1 MIVGDGPYRESLE
14 NLTRELEIEDCVV
27 FTGMVPRDEV
37 WKYYQAEDLFVS
49 ASVSETQGMTYAEA

>member
-37 WKYYQAEDLFVS
+37 WKYYQAGDLFVS
-49 ASVSETQGMTYAEA
+49 ASVSET